1 MKTTTFKR
9 VLLLLIASC
18 CLAQAPSAW
27 ATTPAKWKESG
38 FSINANGMPLGR
50 VLREFGTIY
59 GVKLQVNTNVSDP
72 VKGRVQGSNGAE
84 FLDRLASN
92 YKFNWFVYNKTLYIV
107 SDDDNRS
114 VRIQV
119 GEDAVQDAKTALT
132 GVGLFDD
139 RFGWGE
145 LPDEGVVLLSGPR
158 EYVRLASEILLPD
171 GKKASTAGGAAPTGK
186 GRQMMLF
193 RLKFA
198 SATDRVINV
207 RGQKETV
214 PGIKTMLSNLLQ
226 SGSGSG
232 NGNGDRLSGDTPKF
246 DLGSTKRS
254 RNPVNGPGTTR
265 DVGAAARADN
275 RVEEE
280 EEIVSAGSRSKN
292 AGREEKPRIEAD
304 ASLNAIIIYD
314 NVNKHDLYQN
324 LIAELDVEPG
334 QVEIEALIV
343 DIDRNSL
350 SEMGVEWAVEIGNR
364 SAAFNGT
371 TGDSAGPSLP
381 IPGST
386 LLIRNAPKFY
396 ARLKALEGTGDARVL
411 AKPTVLTLENVAA
424 VLDLSQ
430 SAYVP
435 LVGERVADLANVT
448 AGTMLRVVP
457 RILRDGGNRTR
468 VRLDVDIEDGTLGD
482 ANSKTNV
489 TRSTITTQAIIDLQ
503 STLMIGGYHSE
514 SKTQQHN
521 KFPILGDLPGV
532 GGLFRN
538 TNDTTRNRERLFLI
552 TPRLAESGITAARRS
567 AAGQKA
573 RLIIDTPA
581 ELVPAGEGA
590 RKPVAPAAPAHAPA
604 EKEVTFGQ
612 LF

>member
-9 VLLLLIASC
+9 VLLLLIAC
-18 CLAQAPSAW
+18 CSLGQAPSAW

-171 GKKASTAGGAAPTGK
+171 GKKTTASGSTAPTGK

-198 SATDRVINV
+198 SATDRVINI

-226 SGSGSG
+226 SSGG
-232 NGNGDRLSGDTPKF
+232 GNGDKLSGDTPKF
-246 DLGSTKRS
+246 DLSSNKRS

-265 DVGAAARADN
+265 EVGAGSAARNDS
-275 RVEEE
+275 RVEDDDE
-280 EEIVSAGSRSKN
+280 VSSSGSRSKN

-364 SAAFNGT
+364 SATFNGT
-371 TGDSAGPSLP
+371 TGDSAGTSLP

-386 LLIRNAPKFY
+386 MLIRNAGKFY
-396 ARLKALEGTGDARVL
+396 ARLKALEGTGDAHVL

-457 RILRDGGNRTR
+457 RILRDGPNRTR

-552 TPRLAESGITAARRS
+552 TPRLAETGMTAARRS

-573 RLIIDTPA
+573 RLILDTPA

-590 RKPVAPAAPAHAPA
+590 RKPAPAPV